1 MADIKLF
8 VCCHQQSAVPKHP
21 LLVPIQV
28 GAALSDR
35 RFPGFIPDDTR
46 WSISEKN
53 RSYCELTAQYWAWK
67 NTAAD
72 FYGFFHYRRYL
83 YPDVSARYPYCLER
97 AADLRTLTRL
107 GYENFSEEI
116 QKYDM
121 IVPKGENMYL
131 PVREHYARAEFHHEK
146 DLRLVETIVREKYP
160 AYIPAME
167 RYLNG
172 SICYF
177 GNIHIMRRPVFQDY
191 CAWLFD
197 ILAEFDRR
205 VDMTGYSAQELR
217 VDGYLGER
225 LLGVYYTHRKEE
237 LRALELPRVHF
248 LPDRM
253 FLFRRAIHLLLPPG
267 SRRRSWLKKQIKRG
281 RHGYKAETTSVD
293 RT

>member
-1 MADIKLF
+1 MEHFREKPVLLRTDRPILGMEKHGCGFLRLLSLSSVF
-8 VCCHQQSAVPKHP
+8 VPRCIRKIP
-21 LLVPIQV
+21 LL
-28 GAALSDR
+28 
-35 RFPGFIPDDTR
+35 PGT
-46 WSISEKN
+46 
-53 RSYCELTAQYWAWK
+53 
-67 NTAAD
+67 
-72 FYGFFHYRRYL
+72 
-83 YPDVSARYPYCLER
+83 